1 MTNAPA
7 WTIVVAKSL
16 QEEIAE
22 RSLRQAGYRV
32 YLPRYRK
39 LISPHGRERKPTT
52 AMRPLFSGLLFVQDW
67 RGWPNTPV
75 IGTVGLMQ
83 ARPGVAKLTDDD
95 VALIMVRERA
105 CEFDDVRRPS
115 GGGTVVRDDISPGDE
130 VEIEAFGARIMGVL
144 DELSENGKAIV
155 SAMVFGRTVR
165 MEVDAAALE
174 AVCT

>member
-1 MTNAPA
+1 MTAPA
-7 WTIVVAKSL
+7 WAIVVAKSM

-67 RGWPNTPV
+67 RGWPSVPV
-75 IGTVGLMQ
+75 HGTVGVMQ
-83 ARPGVAKLTDDD
+83 ARPGIAKLSDID
-95 VALIMVRERA
+95 VALIMDRERA
-105 CEFDDVRRPS
+105 CEFDDVSRPQ
-115 GGGTVVRDDISPGDE
+115 GNGLVIRDDIKPGQE
-130 VEIEAFGARIMGVL
+130 VEVEAFGMRILGVL
-144 DELSENGKAIV
+144 NELSDNGKAVV
-155 SAMVFGRTVR
+155 SAMMFGSSVR

-174 AVCT
+174 PVGG